1 VGMVSYDILI
11 EVSARRSLNALPRE
25 DREPLRTVLKDV
37 ARTEQPSHHP
47 KAKPLQ
53 GFSQIFRVRVG
64 DARAVLKL
72 DKPSLLIL
80 RVGKRRTIYNDIDE
94 LDVTVTANRAEV

>member
-1 VGMVSYDILI
+1 MVSYDILI

-25 DREPLRTVLKDV
+25 DRESLRTVLKDV

-64 DARAVLKL
+64 DARAVCSLQKPHLYILK
-72 DKPSLLIL
+72 
-80 RVGKRRTIYNDIDE
+80 VGQRSTVYNDID
-94 LDVTVTANRAEV
+94 DVEMPDSAGIRA